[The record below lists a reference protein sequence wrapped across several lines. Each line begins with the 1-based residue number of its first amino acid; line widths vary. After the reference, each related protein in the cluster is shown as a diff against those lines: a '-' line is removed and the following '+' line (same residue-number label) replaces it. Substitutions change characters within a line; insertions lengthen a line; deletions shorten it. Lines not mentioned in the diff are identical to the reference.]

1 MKDQC
6 KMPDLVQRHD
16 PREPGA
22 IHQRLDRRRHDRVII
37 AENSNLGR
45 TRLTVR
51 KRRAERDERAYCSF
65 WRTSRVAPGYGAAQ
79 AVADQMNALAA
90 GVFLRDAPESRRRI
104 TDRLPSRVLE
114 MRHVVESRQP
124 QVRAKRQ

>member
-1 MKDQC
+1 MKYQC

-16 PREPGA
+16 PRERGA
-22 IHQRLDRRRHDRVII
+22 IHQFLDRRRHDRVVI
-37 AENSNLGR
+37 AENSDLGGAP
-45 TRLTVR
+45 LTVR
-51 KRRAERDERAYCSF
+51 IRRTERDERSYRSF

-90 GVFLRDAPESRRRI
+90 GFFLRDAPESLRRI
-104 TDRLPSRVLE
+104 TDRLVSRVLE